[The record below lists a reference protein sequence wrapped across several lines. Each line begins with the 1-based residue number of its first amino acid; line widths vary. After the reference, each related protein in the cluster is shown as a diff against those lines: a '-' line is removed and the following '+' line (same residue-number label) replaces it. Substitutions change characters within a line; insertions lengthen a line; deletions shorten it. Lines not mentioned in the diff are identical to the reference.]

1 MKFFKYL
8 IQAIFIY
15 FFIITIKL
23 LGLNFSKKIF
33 IFIFR
38 SFGNFFR
45 SKKII
50 INNLGLINKTLS
62 EKDKIVIINN
72 MWKNYASTFV
82 EYFFLNKYRKNN
94 DHISIKGEDKLKSL
108 KDKKEQVIFISG
120 HFSNFELMSMELTKR
135 KIDIAT
141 IYRPLNNYFLNP
153 IMEYYRRKYV
163 CNTQIKKGLPG
174 VKDAIRHFKN
184 GKSIALMVDQRVSE
198 GESLPF
204 FNKQALTTT
213 LPAQLALRFKCNIIP
228 IYLTRNENKFEMEIL
243 DPIIITDFNVSKN
256 DEENKRK
263 LSLKINA
270 IMEKL
275 VLRKPSEWILTHN
288 RWK

>member
-1 MKFFKYL
+1 
-8 IQAIFIY
+8 
-15 FFIITIKL
+15 
-23 LGLNFSKKIF
+23 
-33 IFIFR
+33 
-38 SFGNFFR
+38 
-45 SKKII
+45 
-50 INNLGLINKTLS
+50 
-62 EKDKIVIINN
+62 
-72 MWKNYASTFV
+72 
-82 EYFFLNKYRKNN
+82 
-94 DHISIKGEDKLKSL
+94 
-108 KDKKEQVIFISG
+108 
-120 HFSNFELMSMELTKR
+120 
-135 KIDIAT
+135 
-141 IYRPLNNYFLNP
+141 
-153 IMEYYRRKYV
+153 
-163 CNTQIKKGLPG
+163 
-174 VKDAIRHFKN
+174 
-184 GKSIALMVDQRVSE
+184 MVDQRVSE

>member
-62 EKDKIVIINN
+62 EKDKMVIINN

-243 DPIIITDFNVSKN
+243 DPIIITDFNDSKN